1 MTSSKWPAP
10 ARPAFL
16 SHRNDG
22 AFAELCGVKVLLTE
36 RKPDD
41 DFGGALLLSVG
52 PQIKL
57 GNDSV
62 ERL

>member
-1 MTSSKWPAP
+1 
-10 ARPAFL
+10 
-16 SHRNDG
+16 
-22 AFAELCGVKVLLTE
+22 LTE
-36 RKPDD
+36 GEPDD
-41 DFGGALLLSVG
+41 DFGRTFLVGVG